1 MKEFSIARR
10 PNSIS
15 LLRLASAVALTQN
28 NMSELDSFVAVA
40 EDLAKKAGD
49 LCLELQKNLGDVRY
63 KSVKD
68 VVTIADVGSEKLI
81 VEGLRKAFPTHA
93 IRTEEAGVIEGS
105 DSRYR
110 WIIDPV
116 DGTVNFSRGIPLWGI
131 SIALHFEGKP
141 LVAVVNLPK
150 LGELFVAAKGR
161 GTFMNGKP
169 VHVSVEDNP
178 VHAIVSNGDF
188 NVGDVAKINM
198 QNSRNFAREAET
210 FERVKCLGSAVIEG
224 CFTACGRIDCF
235 VMTMS
240 YPWDIAAIAL
250 LVEEAGGK
258 STRIDGAPLE
268 FVDAEQ
274 AIFTNGRLH
283 ETLVKTLNS

>member
-1 MKEFSIARR
+1 MTEIENFLS
-10 PNSIS
+10 
-15 LLRLASAVALTQN
+15 
-28 NMSELDSFVAVA
+28 VA
-40 EDLAKKAGD
+40 ESLAKKAGD
-49 LCLELQKNLGDVRY
+49 LCLELQGHLGDIKY
-63 KSVKD
+63 KSAKD
-68 VVTIADVGSEKLI
+68 VVTVADVSSEKLI
-81 VEGLRKAFPTHA
+81 VDGLREAFPTHS
-93 IRTEEAGVIEGS
+93 IRTEEAGVVEGS
-105 DSRYR
+105 DPRYR

-150 LGELFVAAKGR
+150 LGEMYTATKG
-161 GTFMNGKP
+161 GGAFMNGKP
-169 VHVSVEDNP
+169 IHVSREDNP

-188 NVGDVAKINM
+188 NVGDVAKINA
-198 QNSRNFAREAET
+198 QNSRNFAHESET

-250 LVEEAGGK
+250 IVEEAGGK
-258 STRIDGAPLE
+258 ATHIDGSPML

-274 AIFTNGRLH
+274 VVFSNGLLH
-283 ETLVKTLNS
+283 DILVKTVG

>member
-1 MKEFSIARR
+1 
-10 PNSIS
+10 
-15 LLRLASAVALTQN
+15 
-28 NMSELDSFVAVA
+28 MSEIQNFLSVA
-40 EDLAKKAGD
+40 EMLAKRAGD
-49 LCLELQKNLGDVRY
+49 LCLEIQQDLGEVHY
-63 KSVKD
+63 KSKKD
-68 VVTIADVGSEKLI
+68 VVTRADIASEKLI
-81 VEGLRKAFPTHA
+81 VEGIRAAFPTHS

-105 DSRYR
+105 DPRYR

-141 LVAVVNLPK
+141 LVAAINLPK
-150 LGELFVAAKGR
+150 LGELYTASKG
-161 GTFMNGKP
+161 GGAFMNGKP
-169 VHVSVEDNP
+169 IRVSRESDSI
-178 VHAIVSNGDF
+178 HAIVSNGDF
-188 NVGDVAKINM
+188 NVGDATKINE
-198 QNSRNFAREAET
+198 QNSRNFAREAVA

-250 LVEEAGGK
+250 MVEEAGGK
-258 STRIDGAPLE
+258 STRIDGKPLE

-274 AIFTNGRLH
+274 AIFSNGLLH
-283 ETLVKTLNS
+283 EALVTTLAV

>member
-1 MKEFSIARR
+1 M
-10 PNSIS
+10 
-15 LLRLASAVALTQN
+15 
-28 NMSELDSFVAVA
+28 LDTRNFLSVA
-40 EDLAKKAGD
+40 ETLAKQAGD
-49 LCLELQKNLGDVRY
+49 LCLEIQNDLGEVHY
-63 KSVKD
+63 KSKKD
-68 VVTIADVGSEKLI
+68 VVTRADIASEKLI
-81 VEGLRKAFPTHA
+81 VEGIRKAFPEHS
-93 IRTEEAGVIEGS
+93 IRTEEAGIIEGS
-105 DSRYR
+105 DPRFR

-141 LVAVVNLPK
+141 LVAAINLPK
-150 LGELFVAAKGR
+150 LGELYTAAR
-161 GTFMNGKP
+161 GLGAFMNGKAI
-169 VHVSVEDNP
+169 HVSSESES

-188 NVGDVAKINM
+188 NVGDAEKINA
-198 QNSRNFAREAET
+198 QNSRNFAREAVA

-258 STRIDGAPLE
+258 STHIDGTPMQ

-274 AIFTNGRLH
+274 VIFSNGLLH
-283 ETLVKTLNS
+283 DTLVKTLA

>member
-1 MKEFSIARR
+1 MTEIENFLS
-10 PNSIS
+10 
-15 LLRLASAVALTQN
+15 
-28 NMSELDSFVAVA
+28 VA
-40 EDLAKKAGD
+40 ESLAKKAGD
-49 LCLELQKNLGDVRY
+49 LCLELQGHLGDIKY
-63 KSVKD
+63 KSAKD
-68 VVTIADVGSEKLI
+68 VVTVADVSSEKLI
-81 VEGLRKAFPTHA
+81 VDGLREAFPTHS
-93 IRTEEAGVIEGS
+93 IRTEEAGVVEGS
-105 DSRYR
+105 DPRYR

-150 LGELFVAAKGR
+150 LGEMYTATKGD
-161 GTFMNGKP
+161 GAFMNGKP
-169 VHVSVEDNP
+169 IHVSREDNP

-188 NVGDVAKINM
+188 NVGDVAKINA
-198 QNSRNFAREAET
+198 QNSRNFARESET

-250 LVEEAGGK
+250 IVEEAGGK
-258 STRIDGAPLE
+258 ATHIDGSPML

-274 AIFTNGRLH
+274 VVFSNGLLH
-283 ETLVKTLNS
+283 DILVKTVG

>member
-1 MKEFSIARR
+1 MTEIENFLS
-10 PNSIS
+10 
-15 LLRLASAVALTQN
+15 
-28 NMSELDSFVAVA
+28 VA
-40 EDLAKKAGD
+40 ESLAKKAGD
-49 LCLELQKNLGDVRY
+49 LCLELQGHLGDIKY
-63 KSVKD
+63 KSAKD
-68 VVTIADVGSEKLI
+68 VVTIADVSSEKLI
-81 VEGLRKAFPTHA
+81 VDGLREAFPTHS
-93 IRTEEAGVIEGS
+93 IRTEEAGVVEGS
-105 DSRYR
+105 DPRYR

-150 LGELFVAAKGR
+150 LGEMYTATKG
-161 GTFMNGKP
+161 GGAFMNGKP
-169 VHVSVEDNP
+169 IHVSREDNP

-188 NVGDVAKINM
+188 NVGDVAKINA
-198 QNSRNFAREAET
+198 QNSRNFAHESET

-240 YPWDIAAIAL
+240 YPWDIAAISL
-250 LVEEAGGK
+250 IVEEAGGK
-258 STRIDGAPLE
+258 ATHIDGSPML

-274 AIFTNGRLH
+274 VVFSNGLLH
-283 ETLVKTLNS
+283 DILVKTVG

>member
-1 MKEFSIARR
+1 MTEDFLS
-10 PNSIS
+10 
-15 LLRLASAVALTQN
+15 
-28 NMSELDSFVAVA
+28 VA
-40 EDLAKKAGD
+40 EALAKEAGA
-49 LCLELQKNLGDVRY
+49 LCLEIQQNLGDVKY
-63 KSVKD
+63 KSKKD
-68 VVTIADVGSEKLI
+68 VVTRADIASEKLI
-81 VEGLRKAFPTHA
+81 VDGLRKAFPEHS

-105 DSRYR
+105 DPRYR

-150 LGELFVAAKGR
+150 LGEVYTAAKGR
-161 GTFMNGKP
+161 GSFMNGKP
-169 VHVSVEDNP
+169 IHVSREDNP

-188 NVGDVAKINM
+188 NVGDVAKINA
-198 QNSRNFAREAET
+198 QNSRNFARESET

-240 YPWDIAAIAL
+240 YPWDIAAISL
-250 LVEEAGGK
+250 IVEEAGGK
-258 STRIDGAPLE
+258 ATHIDGSPML

-274 AIFTNGRLH
+274 VVFSNGLLH
-283 ETLVKTLNS
+283 DILVKTVD

>member
-1 MKEFSIARR
+1 MNTPEDFLK
-10 PNSIS
+10 
-15 LLRLASAVALTQN
+15 
-28 NMSELDSFVAVA
+28 VA
-40 EDLAKKAGD
+40 EGLAREAGKI
-49 LCLELQKNLGDVRY
+49 CLELQGHLGDVKY

-68 VVTIADVGSEKLI
+68 VVTVADVTSEKLI
-81 VEGLRKAFPTHA
+81 VEGLRAAFPTHS

-105 DSRYR
+105 DPRYR

-150 LGELFVAAKGR
+150 LGELFTATRGR
-161 GTFMNGKP
+161 GAFMNGNP
-169 VHVSVEDNP
+169 IHVSRESNP
-178 VHAIVSNGDF
+178 THAIVSNGDF
-188 NVGDVAKINM
+188 NVGEVSKINA
-198 QNSRNFAREAET
+198 QNSWNFAREAET
-210 FERVKCLGSAVIEG
+210 FERVKCFGSAVIEG
-224 CFTACGRIDCF
+224 CFTACGRLDCF

-258 STRIDGAPLE
+258 STHIDGTEML

-274 AIFTNGRLH
+274 VAFSNGLLH
-283 ETLVKTLNS
+283 ETLIHILNP

>member
-1 MKEFSIARR
+1 MTEIENFLS
-10 PNSIS
+10 
-15 LLRLASAVALTQN
+15 
-28 NMSELDSFVAVA
+28 VA
-40 EDLAKKAGD
+40 ESLAKKGGD
-49 LCLELQKNLGDVRY
+49 LCLELQGNLGDVKY
-63 KSVKD
+63 KSAKD
-68 VVTIADVGSEKLI
+68 VVTIADVSSEKLI
-81 VEGLRKAFPTHA
+81 VDGLREAFPTHS
-93 IRTEEAGVIEGS
+93 IRTEEAGVVEGS
-105 DSRYR
+105 DPRYR

-150 LGELFVAAKGR
+150 LGEMYTATKG
-161 GTFMNGKP
+161 GGAFMNGKP
-169 VHVSVEDNP
+169 IHVSREDNP

-188 NVGDVAKINM
+188 NVGDVAKINA
-198 QNSRNFAREAET
+198 QNSRNFAHESET

-240 YPWDIAAIAL
+240 YPWDIAAISL
-250 LVEEAGGK
+250 IVEEAGGK
-258 STRIDGAPLE
+258 ATHIDGSPML

-274 AIFTNGRLH
+274 VVFSNGLLH
-283 ETLVKTLNS
+283 DILVKTVG

>member
-1 MKEFSIARR
+1 MD
-10 PNSIS
+10 
-15 LLRLASAVALTQN
+15 
-28 NMSELDSFVAVA
+28 ELQKFLSVA
-40 EDLAKKAGD
+40 ETLSRKAGE
-49 LCLELQKNLGDVRY
+49 LCLELQSNLGNVKY

-68 VVTIADVGSEKLI
+68 VVTIADVSSEKLI
-81 VEGLRKAFPTHA
+81 VDGLREAFPTHS
-93 IRTEEAGVIEGS
+93 IRTEEAGIIEGS
-105 DSRYR
+105 DPRYR

-150 LGELFVAAKGR
+150 LGELFTAIKGR
-161 GTFMNGKP
+161 GTFMNGNP
-169 VHVSVEDNP
+169 VHVSGESNP
-178 VHAIVSNGDF
+178 THAIVSNGDF
-188 NVGDVAKINM
+188 NVGDAAKINAC
-198 QNSRNFAREAET
+198 NSRNFAREAEA

-250 LVEEAGGK
+250 LVEEAGGR
-258 STRIDGAPLE
+258 STHIDGTPMQ

-274 AIFTNGRLH
+274 VVFSNGLLH
-283 ETLVKTLNS
+283 DVLVKTVK

>member
-1 MKEFSIARR
+1 M
-10 PNSIS
+10 
-15 LLRLASAVALTQN
+15 T
-28 NMSELDSFVAVA
+28 ELQQFVSVA
-40 EDLAKKAGD
+40 ESLAKKAGD
-49 LCLELQKNLGDVRY
+49 LCLELQGNLGDVKY
-63 KSVKD
+63 KSAKD
-68 VVTIADVGSEKLI
+68 VVTIADVSSERLI
-81 VEGLRKAFPTHA
+81 VDGLRAAFPTHSV
-93 IRTEEAGVIEGS
+93 RTEEAGVMEGS
-105 DSRYR
+105 DPRYR

-131 SIALHFEGKP
+131 SVALHFEGKP

-150 LGELFVAAKGR
+150 LGEMYTAVKG
-161 GTFMNGKP
+161 GGAFMNGMP
-169 VHVSVEDNP
+169 LHVSRADNP

-188 NVGDVAKINM
+188 NVGDAAKINV
-198 QNSRNFAREAET
+198 QNSKNFAAEAEI

-258 STRIDGAPLE
+258 STRIDGSSMQ
-268 FVDAEQ
+268 FVDTEQ
-274 AIFTNGRLH
+274 VVFSNGILH
-283 ETLVKTLNS
+283 NVIVNSLK

>member
-1 MKEFSIARR
+1 MTEIE
-10 PNSIS
+10 N
-15 LLRLASAVALTQN
+15 
-28 NMSELDSFVAVA
+28 FVSVA
-40 EDLAKKAGD
+40 ESLAKKAGD
-49 LCLELQKNLGDVRY
+49 LCLELQGHLGDIKY
-63 KSVKD
+63 KSAKD
-68 VVTIADVGSEKLI
+68 VVTVADVSSEKLI
-81 VEGLRKAFPTHA
+81 VDGLREAFPTHS
-93 IRTEEAGVIEGS
+93 IRTEEAGVVEGS
-105 DSRYR
+105 DPRYR

-150 LGELFVAAKGR
+150 LGEMYTATKG
-161 GTFMNGKP
+161 GGAFMNGKP
-169 VHVSVEDNP
+169 IHVSREDNP

-188 NVGDVAKINM
+188 NVGDVAKINA
-198 QNSRNFAREAET
+198 QNSRNFAHESET

-240 YPWDIAAIAL
+240 YPWDIAAISL
-250 LVEEAGGK
+250 IVEEAGGK
-258 STRIDGAPLE
+258 ATHIDGSPML

-274 AIFTNGRLH
+274 VVFSNGLLH
-283 ETLVKTLNS
+283 DILVKTVG

>member
-1 MKEFSIARR
+1 MNTDEFL
-10 PNSIS
+10 N
-15 LLRLASAVALTQN
+15 VAT
-28 NMSELDSFVAVA
+28 
-40 EDLAKKAGD
+40 DLARKAGD
-49 LCLELQKNLGDVRY
+49 LCLELQSNLGDVRY

-68 VVTIADVGSEKLI
+68 VVTIADVSSEKLI
-81 VEGLRKAFPTHA
+81 VEGLRKAFPTHSV
-93 IRTEEAGVIEGS
+93 RTEEAGVIEGS
-105 DSRYR
+105 DPRFR

-131 SIALHFEGKP
+131 SIALFFEDKP
-141 LVAVVNLPK
+141 LVAVVNVPK
-150 LGELFVAAKGR
+150 LGEHYCAAKGQ
-161 GTFMNGKP
+161 GAFMNGKP
-169 VHVSVEDNP
+169 IHVSRETNP
-178 VHAIVSNGDF
+178 THAIVSNGDF
-188 NVGDVAKINM
+188 NVGEAAKINV

-258 STRIDGAPLE
+258 STHIDGTPMQ
-268 FVDAEQ
+268 FVDSEQ
-274 AIFTNGRLH
+274 VIFSNGLLH
-283 ETLVKTLNS
+283 DVLVKTLV

>member
-1 MKEFSIARR
+1 M
-10 PNSIS
+10 
-15 LLRLASAVALTQN
+15 T
-28 NMSELDSFVAVA
+28 SFPMQENQFLVVA
-40 EDLAKKAGD
+40 ESLARQAGD
-49 LCLELQKNLGDVRY
+49 LCLEIQQDLGEVHY
-63 KSVKD
+63 KSKKD
-68 VVTIADVGSEKLI
+68 VVTRADIASEKLI
-81 VEGLRKAFPTHA
+81 VEGLRAAFPTHS
-93 IRTEEAGVIEGS
+93 IRTEEAGIIEGS
-105 DSRYR
+105 DPRYR

-141 LVAVVNLPK
+141 LVAAVNLPK
-150 LGELFVAAKGR
+150 LGELYTAAR
-161 GTFMNGKP
+161 GCGAFMNGKP
-169 VHVSVEDNP
+169 IHVSQESDS

-188 NVGDVAKINM
+188 NVGDVSKINP
-198 QNSRNFAREAET
+198 QNSRNFAREAEA

-250 LVEEAGGK
+250 MVEEAGGK
-258 STRIDGAPLE
+258 ASRIDGAPLE

-274 AIFTNGRLH
+274 AIFSNGVLH
-283 ETLVKTLNS
+283 DTLIRTLAV

>member
-1 MKEFSIARR
+1 MTEIENFLS
-10 PNSIS
+10 
-15 LLRLASAVALTQN
+15 
-28 NMSELDSFVAVA
+28 VA
-40 EDLAKKAGD
+40 ERLAKKTGD
-49 LCLELQKNLGDVRY
+49 LCLELQGHLGDIKY
-63 KSVKD
+63 KSAKD
-68 VVTIADVGSEKLI
+68 VVTVADVSSEKLI
-81 VEGLRKAFPTHA
+81 VDGLREAFPTHS
-93 IRTEEAGVIEGS
+93 IRTEEAGVVEGS
-105 DSRYR
+105 DPRYR

-150 LGELFVAAKGR
+150 LGEMYTATKG
-161 GTFMNGKP
+161 GGAFMNGKP
-169 VHVSVEDNP
+169 IHVSREDNP

-188 NVGDVAKINM
+188 NVGDVAKINA
-198 QNSRNFAREAET
+198 QNSRNFARESET

-240 YPWDIAAIAL
+240 YPWDIAAISL
-250 LVEEAGGK
+250 IVEEAGGK
-258 STRIDGAPLE
+258 ATHIDGSPML

-274 AIFTNGRLH
+274 VVFSNGLLH
-283 ETLVKTLNS
+283 DILVKTVG

>member
-1 MKEFSIARR
+1 MIETENFLSVAE
-10 PNSIS
+10 
-15 LLRLASAVALTQN
+15 RLAR
-28 NMSELDSFVAVA
+28 
-40 EDLAKKAGD
+40 KAGD
-49 LCLELQKNLGDVRY
+49 LCLELQGHLGDIKY
-63 KSVKD
+63 KSAKD
-68 VVTIADVGSEKLI
+68 VVTVADVSSEKLI
-81 VEGLRKAFPTHA
+81 VDGLREAFPTHS
-93 IRTEEAGVIEGS
+93 IRTEEAGVVEGS
-105 DSRYR
+105 DPRYR

-150 LGELFVAAKGR
+150 LGEMYTATKG
-161 GTFMNGKP
+161 GGVFMNGKP
-169 VHVSVEDNP
+169 IHVSREDNP

-188 NVGDVAKINM
+188 NVGDVAKINAL
-198 QNSRNFAREAET
+198 NSRNFARESET

-240 YPWDIAAIAL
+240 YPWDIAAISL
-250 LVEEAGGK
+250 IVEEAGGK
-258 STRIDGAPLE
+258 ATHIDGSPML

-274 AIFTNGRLH
+274 VVFSNGLLH
-283 ETLVKTLNS
+283 DILVKTVG

>member
-1 MKEFSIARR
+1 MENVSEF
-10 PNSIS
+10 
-15 LLRLASAVALTQN
+15 LK
-28 NMSELDSFVAVA
+28 VA
-40 EDLAKKAGD
+40 EELARKAGEV
-49 LCLELQKNLGDVRY
+49 CLELQNNLGDVKY
-63 KSVKD
+63 KSAKD
-68 VVTIADVGSEKLI
+68 VVTIADVTSEKLI
-81 VEGLRKAFPTHA
+81 VEGLRAAFPTHS

-141 LVAVVNLPK
+141 LVACVNLPK
-150 LGELFVAAKGR
+150 LGEMFTAIKGQ

-169 VHVSVEDNP
+169 VHVSREDNP
-178 VHAIVSNGDF
+178 THAIVSNGDF
-188 NVGDVAKINM
+188 NVGDPQKINA
-198 QNSRNFAREAET
+198 QNSKNFAAEAVA

-224 CFTACGRIDCF
+224 CFTACGRLDCF

-250 LVEEAGGK
+250 LVEEAGGR
-258 STRIDGAPLE
+258 STHIYGSE
-268 FVDAEQ
+268 MQFVDAEQ
-274 AIFTNGRLH
+274 VIFSNGLLH
-283 ETLVKTLNS
+283 DTLVKTVGV

>member
-1 MKEFSIARR
+1 M
-10 PNSIS
+10 
-15 LLRLASAVALTQN
+15 
-28 NMSELDSFVAVA
+28 LDTRNFLSVA
-40 EDLAKKAGD
+40 ESLAKQAGD
-49 LCLELQKNLGDVRY
+49 LCLEIQNDLGEVHY
-63 KSVKD
+63 KSKKD
-68 VVTIADVGSEKLI
+68 VVTRADIASEKLI
-81 VEGLRKAFPTHA
+81 VEGIRKAFPEHS
-93 IRTEEAGVIEGS
+93 IRTEEAGVIEGT
-105 DSRYR
+105 DPRFR

-141 LVAVVNLPK
+141 LVAAINLPK
-150 LGELFVAAKGR
+150 LGELYTAAR
-161 GTFMNGKP
+161 GLGAFMNGKAI
-169 VHVSVEDNP
+169 HVSQESES

-188 NVGDVAKINM
+188 NVGDAEKINA
-198 QNSRNFAREAET
+198 QNSRNFAREAVA

-250 LVEEAGGK
+250 MVEEAGGK
-258 STRIDGAPLE
+258 ATRIDGAPLQ

-274 AIFTNGRLH
+274 AVFSNGTLH
-283 ETLVKTLNS
+283 DTLIGTLSM

>member
-1 MKEFSIARR
+1 MSQD
-10 PNSIS
+10 
-15 LLRLASAVALTQN
+15 TQKFL
-28 NMSELDSFVAVA
+28 SVA
-40 EDLAKKAGD
+40 EKLAEEAGK
-49 LCLELQKNLGDVRY
+49 LCLELQKNLGDVKY
-63 KSVKD
+63 KSIKD
-68 VVTIADVGSEKLI
+68 VVTVADVSSEKLI
-81 VEGLRKAFPTHA
+81 VEGIRAAFPSHS

-105 DSRYR
+105 DPRYR
-110 WIIDPV
+110 WIVDPV

-141 LVAVVNLPK
+141 LVACVNLPK
-150 LGELFVAAKGR
+150 LGEIFTAAKGE
-161 GTFMNGKP
+161 GAFMNGAP
-169 VHVSVEDNP
+169 VHVSQESNP
-178 VHAIVSNGDF
+178 THAIVSNGDF
-188 NVGDVAKINM
+188 NVGEVSKINA
-198 QNSRNFAREAET
+198 QNSRNFAREAES

-258 STRIDGAPLE
+258 SSKIDGKELE

-274 AIFTNGRLH
+274 AIFTNGLLH
-283 ETLVKTLNS
+283 ENLVKILSPI